1 MFEINKIDR
10 YSLFCLIKLKRGDI
24 SIVITNFEGGEENVN
39 DMQIYLDRKSYACLK
54 RNKSVSFYMNGSLY
68 LLSYSKSKSLCT
80 LSRYDDEGK
89 KYFVGIFEY
98 PICLEYGEELKLKE
112 KKEI

>member
-1 MFEINKIDR
+1 MFEINKTDR
-10 YSLFCLIKLKRGDI
+10 YSLFYLIKLKRGDI
-24 SIVITNFEGGEENVN
+24 SAVLTNFEGGEENVN

-54 RNKSVSFYMNGSLY
+54 RNKSVSFNMNGSFYKLI
-68 LLSYSKSKSLCT
+68 YSKSKSFCL
-80 LSRYDDEGK
+80 LYRYDDDAK

-98 PICLEYGEELKLKE
+98 PICLEYQEEVKLKE

>member
-1 MFEINKIDR
+1 M
-10 YSLFCLIKLKRGDI
+10 YSLYTHIVKNNTGDI
-24 SIVITNFEGGEENVN
+24 SAVVTNFEGGEENVN

-54 RNKSVSFYMNGSLY
+54 RNKSVTFYMNGSLY
-68 LLSYSKSKSLCT
+68 LLSYSKSKSLCL

-98 PICLEYGEELKLKE
+98 PICLEYHEELKLKE

>member
-1 MFEINKIDR
+1 M
-10 YSLFCLIKLKRGDI
+10 LKGVD
-24 SIVITNFEGGEENVN
+24 ENVN

-54 RNKSVSFYMNGSLY
+54 RNKSVTFYMNGSLY
-68 LLSYSKSKSLCT
+68 SLSYSQRKSLCL

-98 PICLEYGEELKLKE
+98 PICLEYQEELKLNE
-112 KKEI
+112 KKKGF